1 MKYKKKRIA
10 NNIEFKIN
18 IFLIMCNLKCRI

>member
-1 MKYKKKRIA
+1 MKYKKKHLA

-18 IFLIMCNLKCRI
+18 IFLIMLNLKCRI